1 MYLTAPHGMPSQ
13 LYYHSTV
20 SIVCFRVLGFVG
32 ALGEILSINDSVTTF
47 SRLYHVQGSLK
58 VHLCCRHEP
67 LPAQRKSVAATSPL
81 RARSSRSSSAEGPF
95 RAAAAPSD
103 LCLSGLAFRFM
114 QKEGGTQCSLPT
126 GYLPLVIKKAHVMML
141 LSCPFCCHDR
151 QLYLMLLAT
160 PGGRGTAAWD
170 AMVESVTGPGT

>member
-1 MYLTAPHGMPSQ
+1 M
-13 LYYHSTV
+13 
-20 SIVCFRVLGFVG
+20 SIVVFRLLGFVG

-58 VHLCCRHEP
+58 VHECCRHEVHECCRHEP
-67 LPAQRKSVAATSPL
+67 LVPAQRKSVAATSPL

-103 LCLSGLAFRFM
+103 LCLSALAFKFM